1 MTVTSSSFLPQIL
14 APAGNRASF
23 LAALAAGADAVYCGL
38 KQFSA
43 RMEAKNFTLKE
54 LAELSDLAHRKGTSV
69 YITLN
74 TLLKPDELDFAG
86 KLIDDLNRWVG
97 PDALIIQ
104 DLAFLEL
111 ARQTGFAGEIHLS
124 TLANVSF
131 GKALNQIKASSGIKR
146 VVLPRELSIDE
157 IRNVA
162 GNCPE
167 ETGLEVFVHGA
178 LCYAVSGRCY
188 WSSFLG
194 GKSSLRGRCVQ
205 PCRRLYTQSGI
216 SKRFFSCQD
225 IGLDVLVKTLLS
237 IDSIKAWK
245 IEGRKKSPHYVYC
258 TVLAYKMLRDHVQD
272 SHARKEAMILL
283 SQALGRTATHYGF
296 LPQRFQNPIQTELD
310 TGSGLYAGKISEDRN
325 VSYIDLEEDLFPGD
339 VLRVGYEDQPWH
351 VTMKIKHPISR
362 DAKLNLPPHSKHRPQ
377 KGAPVFLTDRRG
389 PDLTGKI
396 LNLEEEIV
404 TSEDTMPSSHFRVIL
419 PKRRVIRDK
428 AIDHMAY
435 RLSGEKAKRKGER
448 GLWLSSETFK
458 ASSDN
463 KDIWWWL
470 TPVLWPDDEAAF
482 KQMIDSM
489 LQKGFRKFVLNSPW
503 QIGFFRDPR
512 QLSLWAG
519 PFCNLGNP
527 LSISR
532 IRDFGFSGA
541 IVSPELGQDD
551 YLSLPGR
558 SVLPL
563 GMVISGNWPLCISRI
578 ISDRLIPEKPFQ
590 SPKKE
595 MAWASSYDSN
605 YWVYPNWEIDF
616 NAYRGQLE
624 DSGYQKF
631 FHLIEPVP
639 FSIKMKERQGQWNWK
654 ITLP

>member
-1 MTVTSSSFLPQIL
+1 MTVTPLSFLPQIL

-23 LAALAAGADAVYCGL
+23 LAALAAGADAVYCGM

-43 RMEAKNFTLKE
+43 RMEAKNFTLSE

-74 TLLKPDELDFAG
+74 TLIKPDELDFAG
-86 KLIDDLNRWVG
+86 KLIDDLNHRVR

-111 ARQTGFAGEIHLS
+111 AVQTGFAGEIHLS

-131 GKALNQIKASSGIKR
+131 GQAFNIIRELSGIKR

-157 IRNVA
+157 IRNIA
-162 GNCPE
+162 GDCPE
-167 ETGLEVFVHGA
+167 GIGLEVFVHGA
-178 LCYAVSGRCY
+178 LCYGVSGRCY

-216 SKRFFSCQD
+216 SKRFFSCLD

-258 TVLAYKMLRDHVQD
+258 TVLAYKMLRDHFQD
-272 SHARKEAMILL
+272 SRARKEAMLLL
-283 SQALGRTATHYGF
+283 SKALGRTSTHYGF
-296 LPQRFQNPIQTELD
+296 LPQRFQSPLQSELD
-310 TGSGLYAGKISEDRN
+310 TGSGLNVGKISEKGKN
-325 VSYIDLEEDLFPGD
+325 SYINLKEDLFPGD

-351 VTMKIKHPISR
+351 VTMKIKHRVSR
-362 DAKLNLPPHSKHRPQ
+362 DTALNLPPHSKHCPQ
-377 KGAPVFLTDRRG
+377 KGAPVFLTDRRL
-389 PDLTGKI
+389 PDLTEKI
-396 LNLEEEIV
+396 LNLEEEII
-404 TSEDTMPSSHFRVIL
+404 TSEDTKSYSDFRVML
-419 PKRRVIRDK
+419 PKRRMMGNK
-428 AIDHMAY
+428 ATDHSVY
-435 RLSGEKAKRKGER
+435 RIPEGKTRNKGET
-448 GLWLSSETFK
+448 GVWLSCETFET
-458 ASSDN
+458 SSDN

-470 TPVLWPDDEAAF
+470 TPALWPDDEAAF
-482 KQMIDSM
+482 KHMIDAL
-489 LQKGFRKFVLNSPW
+489 LQKGFRQFVLNAPW
-503 QIGFFRDPR
+503 QIGFFRDTR

-527 LSISR
+527 LSISLV
-532 IRDFGFSGA
+532 RDLGFSGA
-541 IVSPELGQDD
+541 VVSPELDKDD

-558 SVLPL
+558 SVLSL
-563 GMVISGNWPLCISRI
+563 GMVLSGNWPLCISRI
-578 ISDRLIPEKPFQ
+578 ISGSLIPEKPFQ

-595 MAWASSYDSN
+595 AAWASLHDLN
-605 YWVYPNWEIDF
+605 YWVYPNWEIDLTV
-616 NAYRGQLE
+616 YRSQLE
-624 DSGYQKF
+624 EAGFRKF

-639 FSIKMKERQGQWNWK
+639 SSVRMKERPGQWNWK
-654 ITLP
+654 INLS